1 MKTFLKI
8 FFVALIAVAPV
19 SVFAASYPYT
29 VSYNGTSI
37 TLTSDTT
44 LTCTGNAPS
53 DGLYLTG
60 ITWNG
65 AGVTCDGSTQ
75 HANGGNLGWGN
86 AAIGSYLVANFGVQE
101 NTLHTIYGDSDFL
114 YYVDSSGSVVFV
126 PANFSFAPPAPTTP
140 AAVENIS
147 LATSTAPSLVG
158 ILNGFLDDP
167 GFYAV
172 LLLVIGV
179 PFAFWL
185 MKFLLELFYE
195 NNRENERMAKKAA
208 ARAAIREE
216 KKDKEFRDVLSGN
229 KGRREKEAAKFKYLS
244 KMNDKDVDFA
254 SKQFNKKK

>member
-1 MKTFLKI
+1 MKTFFKI

-19 SVFAASYPYT
+19 SVFAA
-29 VSYNGTSI
+29 
-37 TLTSDTT
+37 
-44 LTCTGNAPS
+44 
-53 DGLYLTG
+53 
-60 ITWNG
+60 
-65 AGVTCDGSTQ
+65 Q
-75 HANGGNLGWGN
+75 
-86 AAIGSYLVANFGVQE
+86 IGSYPKYFSNYYYYSNPTSFYNGEVVYFTCDTGNTEIRQAIDWQQGLNFG
-101 NTLHTIYGDSDFL
+101 TIEYTSTYYTWTILNADLLNGSGVKFTNGDFHSPTDSNFL
-114 YYVDSSGSVVFV
+114 DCGNNIVFYDS
-126 PANFSFAPPAPTTP
+126 PPAPTTP
-140 AAVENIS
+140 ATVANIS
-147 LATSTAPSLVG
+147 LATSTAPGLVG
-158 ILNGFLDDP
+158 ILNGFLNDP

-216 KKDKEFRDVLSGN
+216 KKEKDFEDILSGN

-244 KMNDKDVDFA
+244 KMSDKDVDYA